1 MFTSFTSSTSILSTC
16 NLTNCRSQVCPIIR
30 HRLIL
35 WSQSPFPRARPG
47 ESSGTMK
54 TSERLL
60 KVLDRLTHVAKV
72 QVHIRHVL
80 VALRLCLR
88 IVMTNAQG
96 EALFQSSKRFVVVTV
111 KVMYAAQVAQA
122 DGLAAPIP

>member
-1 MFTSFTSSTSILSTC
+1 
-16 NLTNCRSQVCPIIR
+16 
-30 HRLIL
+30 
-35 WSQSPFPRARPG
+35 
-47 ESSGTMK
+47 MK
-54 TSERLL
+54 TSESLL
-60 KVLDRLTHVAKV
+60 KVLDCLTHVAKV

>member
-1 MFTSFTSSTSILSTC
+1 
-16 NLTNCRSQVCPIIR
+16 
-30 HRLIL
+30 
-35 WSQSPFPRARPG
+35 
-47 ESSGTMK
+47 MK
-54 TSERLL
+54 TSESLL

-111 KVMYAAQVAQA
+111 KVMYATQVAQA